1 MNKWSTETKML
12 AGAIDS
18 CKYLYL
24 REINEPRDNWLRLAV
39 EEATAGTELM
49 HVLPGTNIEMPGQAI
64 ESNEN
69 CGLFNLVWQG
79 YIAYSVRNESYTT
92 VDPDERFSGRLFC
105 LYSKSH
111 FLDYV
116 SHSTIASE
124 DHPGP
129 FQHVGIVC
137 LNHVV
142 DVVSDR
148 APEIIR
154 LR

>member
-1 MNKWSTETKML
+1 MNDWNTEARKL
-12 AGAIDS
+12 AGEIDS

-24 REINEPRDNWLRLAV
+24 REINEPRDNWLRLVV

-64 ESNEN
+64 ESNED
-69 CGLFNLVWQG
+69 CRLFNLVWKG
-79 YIAYSVRNESYTT
+79 YIAYSVRDESYAAA
-92 VDPDERFSGRLFC
+92 DSNELHSGKLFC

-111 FLDYV
+111 FLEYI
-116 SHSTIASE
+116 SHSTFASE

-142 DVVSDR
+142 DVVSDK